1 MKTLASIFDGPFTR
15 FIEPVSQSELNQRL
29 TTGKATGVAVICCS
43 EMGNVNS
50 VFPDDP
56 NLPIFTWQN
65 LGGCVNDCGGL
76 EDLVAEKQISD
87 VIVLGHYGCEII
99 EVGLRSDPQAD
110 DSKKK
115 IYKEVARRTAATK
128 EAMKLRFGD
137 RFDKLIF
144 HKAVEDFVLREL
156 ASLLKLPSVYNAA
169 NDGQLRVHAWINH
182 DDTMESASYDPNT
195 RSFWVFPDDDKH
207 CSSSPAN

>member
-1 MKTLASIFDGPFTR
+1 MKTLASVFDGPLTP
-15 FIEPVSQSELNQRL
+15 FIEPVSRCELNQRL
-29 TTGKATGVAVICCS
+29 TTGIATGVAVICCS

-76 EDLVAEKQISD
+76 DELIAEKQISD

-110 DSKKK
+110 DSAKR
-115 IYKEVARRTAATK
+115 IYKEVARRTAPTRD
-128 EAMKLRFGD
+128 AMRARFGD
-137 RFDKLIF
+137 RFDKTIF
-144 HKAVEDFVLREL
+144 RKAVEDFVLREL

-169 NDGQLRVHAWINH
+169 NNGQLRVHAWINH
-182 DDTMESASYDPNT
+182 DDTMESASYDPTT
-195 RSFWVFPDDDKH
+195 RTFWVLPDDDKH
-207 CSSSPAN
+207 